1 LDILVKKDIPVFAIG
16 IGKTDP
22 FIVGYDY
29 FGGQV
34 LTTYNPAFLQEIT
47 DATNGK
53 TRVAQDTQSVYAIID
68 DVIETVNTKLTQ
80 KNRIQYFSLNR
91 VLVGIIVTRILLIT
105 LWRFWILINKK

>member
-1 LDILVKKDIPVFAIG
+1 LDILIKKHISVFAIG

-91 VLVGIIVTRILLIT
+91 VLVGIIVTRIFFIT
-105 LWRFWILINKK
+105 LWRFWILIHKK